1 MLDVSTLGGTAS
13 PATLR
18 DYFNQSFRSRG
29 DDDSAAV
36 IDDSVEISEIASI
49 LSRLAELPEANA
61 RRIVEIRRE
70 IQSGT
75 YLSAEKLGG
84 AIDGLLRDLG

>member
-1 MLDVSTLGGTAS
+1 MLDVSTIGNTAS

>member
-1 MLDVSTLGGTAS
+1 MMDVSTIGNTAS
-13 PATLR
+13 PATVR
-18 DYFNQSFRSRG
+18 DYFNQSFRSRSDNAG
-29 DDDSAAV
+29 SAVVDDR
-36 IDDSVEISEIASI
+36 VEISEIATI

-75 YLSAEKLGG
+75 YLTADKLDG
-84 AIDGLLRDLG
+84 AIDGLLSDL